1 MSSDQLQTPF
11 EVGGPRSAG
20 FWTSVREA
28 LGGTEQDFT
37 EGSLNRAVAL
47 LAVPMVLE
55 TVGESIFAVCDAF
68 FVARL
73 GADALAAVGL
83 TESMLELIYAV
94 AIGLSMATTATVAR
108 RIGEK
113 NRRGAARAG
122 VQAIVIGVT
131 TSAVLGTLG
140 AVFAPEL
147 LGLMGASGSTVAM
160 GASYTRIMY
169 GGMVTILL
177 LFLVNA
183 IYRGAGDA
191 ATAMRALWLANV
203 VNLVLDPCLIFGLGP
218 FPEMGLVGAAVATT
232 IGRGIGVMYQLWK
245 LTRGKRLR
253 VTRDDIGIDISV
265 IARLLKLSLGGVGQM
280 LIATAS
286 YIGLIRILA
295 TFGSTVLAGYVVSIR
310 IVIFIILPAWGLSNA
325 AATLVGQNLGAHK
338 PERAARAV
346 WLTGSWNMIFMA
358 VVTVVFVMFAPEIIR
373 VFTDDPAISPYGV
386 QSLRIISYGYILY
399 AWGMVMMQAFNG
411 AGDTVTPT
419 WINFFCFWLFQI
431 PLAWALAMP
440 LGVGPKGVFWAI
452 ALSYSLSAVVGLE
465 LFRRG
470 RWKEKQV

>member
-1 MSSDQLQTPF
+1 MSSKGN
-11 EVGGPRSAG
+11 VGWWA
-20 FWTSVREA
+20 SVREA
-28 LGGTEQDFT
+28 LRGTEQDFT

-55 TVGESIFAVCDAF
+55 TVGESIFAVADAF

-94 AIGLSMATTATVAR
+94 AIGLSLATTATVAR
-108 RIGEK
+108 RFGEK
-113 NRRGAARAG
+113 NKRGAARAG
-122 VQAIVIGVT
+122 VQAIVLGVT
-131 TSAVLGTLG
+131 TA
-140 AVFAPEL
+140 AVFGAAGAIYAPEL
-147 LGLMGASGSTVAM
+147 LGLMGASESTVAM
-160 GASYTRIMY
+160 GAGYTRVMY

-183 IYRGAGDA
+183 IYRGVGDA

-203 VNLVLDPCLIFGLGP
+203 INLVLDPCLIFGLGP
-218 FPEMGLVGAAVATT
+218 FPEMGLVGAAVATN
-232 IGRGIGVMYQLWK
+232 IGRGTGVVYQLWR

-253 VTRDDIGIDISV
+253 VTRSDLHLDFGV
-265 IARLLKLSLGGVGQM
+265 IRRLLRLSVGGVGQM

-295 TFGSTVLAGYVVSIR
+295 TFGSIVLAGYVVSIR

-346 WLTGSWNMIFMA
+346 WLTGTWNMIFMA
-358 VVTVVFVMFAPEIIR
+358 IVTIVFVAFAPEI
-373 VFTDDPAISPYGV
+373 VHLFTHEPTISRYGI
-386 QSLRIISYGYILY
+386 QSLRIISYGYVLY

-419 WINFFCFWLFQI
+419 WINFFCFWMFQI
-431 PLAWALAMP
+431 PLAWVLSMV
-440 LGVGPKGVFWAI
+440 LGIGPQGVFWAI
-452 ALSYSLSAVVGLE
+452 ALSYSLSAVVGLV